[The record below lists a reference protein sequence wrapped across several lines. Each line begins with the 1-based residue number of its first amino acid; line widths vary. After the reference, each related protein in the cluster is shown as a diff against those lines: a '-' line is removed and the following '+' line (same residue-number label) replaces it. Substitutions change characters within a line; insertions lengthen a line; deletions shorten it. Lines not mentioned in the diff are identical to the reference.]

1 MQKTL
6 RPLSMSISL
15 AIALLL
21 ALPVCAQNAPTS
33 DVPSITVIVPG
44 SDYVKTSY
52 DRYRVSGHTEPGNTL
67 TVNDEAFRLYP
78 TGAFAGLLYLK
89 PGVNTIT
96 LIATSPENKSV
107 VKTIQIERTPP
118 LTTTSVDVLTIE
130 DAMMLPD
137 RDLELNA
144 GDILEVRI
152 KGTPDLEASFSLG
165 WLARHIPM
173 TELPFSETNG
183 LRGIYTGIYKV
194 KPGDRLKAMPLKF
207 HLKKS
212 WWRKVSKKSKA
223 LVIINPDAWPK
234 VGEVVEEHAY
244 LAVGLGQAR
253 LGGAQLGHIPVGTR
267 LELTGRRG
275 GDEDDEAVYRVR
287 LSASKEAWIP
297 ASFIKVLPRGTH
309 PPRSLVNAATV
320 SGDQKYDIVTM
331 ALSERLPFCA
341 EVVMNPSS
349 LVVELYDAT
358 SNITWITNKPEAR
371 EIKELT
377 WQQAETDLL
386 RFTIALKHE
395 PVWGY
400 DVGYE
405 KDSKMLYVKIR
416 RAPQLAEPPDSP
428 LKGLTV
434 AVDIGHGG
442 EWYGAVGA
450 TGLKEKDVNRAT
462 ADLLMQLLEDA
473 GANVV
478 ELRPDDEAT
487 TLSLRIDRALEADA
501 DLLISIHAN
510 SIGAL
515 ADPIKV
521 KGVMDLYKYP
531 PNREITECVQKRL
544 LEIGLEDRWVI
555 SSFNSST
562 VKVTQMTSFL
572 VEQAFMSNPED
583 EALLMDQEFRKKIAQ
598 AIFNGLEDYY
608 SAVRK
613 RYQEHG
619 D

>member
-1 MQKTL
+1 MGRYIHLL
-6 RPLSMSISL
+6 RFSL
-15 AIALLL
+15 GIVIILLL
-21 ALPVCAQNAPTS
+21 VLPAGAQETPVPAA
-33 DVPSITVIVPG
+33 PSITLIVPG

-52 DRYRVSGHTEPGNTL
+52 DRYRLSGHTEPENTL
-67 TVNDEAFRLYP
+67 TVNDEKFKVYP
-78 TGAFAGLLYLK
+78 TGAFAGLLHLE

-96 LIATSPENKSV
+96 LIVTSPENKSV

-130 DAMMLPD
+130 DPMMQPRAD
-137 RDLELNA
+137 VELNA
-144 GDILEVRI
+144 GDVLEVRM
-152 KGTPDLEASFSLG
+152 KGTPGLEASFSLG

-183 LRGIYTGIYKV
+183 LRGIYVGIYKV
-194 KPGDRLKAMPLKF
+194 KPSDRLKATPVTF

-212 WWRKVSKKSKA
+212 WWKKTSRKSKA
-223 LVIINPDAWPK
+223 LVTINPDAWPK
-234 VGEVVEEHAY
+234 VGEVVEERAY
-244 LAVGLGQAR
+244 MNVGLGEAR
-253 LGGAQLGHIPVGTR
+253 LGGAQLGSIPLGTR
-267 LELTGRRG
+267 LELSGRRG
-275 GDEDDEAVYRVR
+275 GEQDNSSAYRVQ
-287 LSASKEAWIP
+287 LSRSKEVWIP
-297 ASFIKVLPRGTH
+297 ARFIKVLPRGTH
-309 PPRSLVNAATV
+309 LPRSLVNAAAVTA
-320 SGDQKYDIVTM
+320 DEEYDMVTM
-331 ALSERLPFCA
+331 TLSERLPFYA
-341 EVVMNPSS
+341 EAVMNPSS
-349 LVVELYDAT
+349 LVVELYGAT
-358 SNITWITNKPEAR
+358 SNITWITNKPEAQ
-371 EIKELT
+371 EIKDLT
-377 WQQAETDLL
+377 WQQAETNLL
-386 RFTIALKHE
+386 RFTVALKHE
-395 PVWGY
+395 PIWGY

-405 KDSKMLYVKIR
+405 KDSKTLYIKIR
-416 RAPQLAEPPDSP
+416 RAPQLAAAPDSP

-442 EWYGAVGA
+442 EWSGAVGA

-473 GANVV
+473 GAKVV

-515 ADPIKV
+515 ADPVKV
-521 KGVMDLYKYP
+521 KGVMNLYKYP

-544 LEIGLEDRWVI
+544 LDIGLEDRWVI

-562 VKVTQMTSFL
+562 VKVTQTTSFL
-572 VEQAFMSNPED
+572 VEQAFMSNPEN

-598 AIFNGLEDYY
+598 AIFDGLEDYY
-608 SAVRK
+608 GAVRE
-613 RYQEHG
+613 RYQKNK